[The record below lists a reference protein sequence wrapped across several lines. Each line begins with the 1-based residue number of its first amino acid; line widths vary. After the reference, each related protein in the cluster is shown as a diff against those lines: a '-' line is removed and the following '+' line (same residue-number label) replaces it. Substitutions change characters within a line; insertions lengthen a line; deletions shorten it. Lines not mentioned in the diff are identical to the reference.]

1 MNTLNQTERHIS
13 NINSNIPDNSN
24 PFLLQ
29 RYRLLLGQ
37 VLYKISSIYVQSVS
51 PLNITSHTLTNEHI
65 PQDAITNLQNALNDI
80 SKISKLGSDVIKEFE
95 QINNTSQPINVP
107 NIINET
113 QPSRPVFKY
122 FILGCYTKSIW
133 KFIRKYTTKCYKS
146 IIR

>member
-80 SKISKLGSDVIKEFE
+80 SKISKLGSDVIKEYE
-95 QINNTSQPINVP
+95 RINNTSQPINVP

-113 QPSRPVFKY
+113 QPSRPVFK
-122 FILGCYTKSIW
+122 
-133 KFIRKYTTKCYKS
+133 
-146 IIR
+146 